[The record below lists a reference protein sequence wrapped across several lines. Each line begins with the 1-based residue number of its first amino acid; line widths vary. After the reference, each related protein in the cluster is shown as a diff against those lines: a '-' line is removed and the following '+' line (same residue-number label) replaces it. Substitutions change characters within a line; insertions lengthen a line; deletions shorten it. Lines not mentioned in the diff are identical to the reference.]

1 MIGVPKQ
8 LNPFDCSNPYKAV
21 AGGALSA
28 MLGIDTALASF
39 GLPPGV
45 HHALAGYG
53 TDAYCGGGVTVDGKQ
68 AAMCALGGFAGGL
81 GMMIL
86 QSAGVPFTGPFIVFG
101 R

>member
-28 MLGIDTALASF
+28 MLGVDTLFAGLGLA
-39 GLPPGV
+39 PGV
-45 HHALAGYG
+45 HHALAGYA
-53 TDAYCGGGVTVDGKQ
+53 TDVYCGDGKTASA
-68 AAMCALGGFAGGL
+68 AAMCALGGFVGGM

-86 QSAGVPFTGPFIVFG
+86 QRQGVPFTGPFLSF
-101 R
+101 